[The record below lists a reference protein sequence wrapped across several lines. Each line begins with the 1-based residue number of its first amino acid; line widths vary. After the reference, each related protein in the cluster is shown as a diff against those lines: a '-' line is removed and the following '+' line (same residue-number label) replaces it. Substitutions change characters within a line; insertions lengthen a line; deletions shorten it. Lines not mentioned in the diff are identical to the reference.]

1 MGDRFIIT
9 GDIGGSSVKMG
20 LFKIVQDNSQ
30 NEEVNEDK
38 DIELIYKFQ
47 IPTVIDISDPKKKL
61 LDDIADSIKN
71 LLNKNDYGLNREN
84 LLGIGLGIPGPVL
97 EKEVAVQAVNLGWKS
112 PTDLKEE
119 LMKRIDE
126 DIVVLATND
135 ANAAALG
142 ECYYGAG
149 RGKKSLC
156 LITIGTG
163 IGCGIIYDGKI
174 VNGKDGHAGEIGH
187 INVSAGKNAR
197 LCECGKKGCLE
208 KQSSSRSIL
217 EIYESTYSE
226 KIDLPT
232 LCKNAELG
240 EKKAYTIL
248 NDAMSKM
255 SRVIYSISNILNPG
269 IFLIGGGITHNGP
282 IVLDLLRKNV
292 AKKILS
298 FDPPI
303 DIEYATLKNDAGI
316 WGLAKYVKD
325 NTL

>member
-1 MGDRFIIT
+1 MDNKFIIT
-9 GDIGGSSVKMG
+9 ADIGGSSVKMG
-20 LFKIVQDNSQ
+20 LFKIIQDKS
-30 NEEVNEDK
+30 ESVEDSEDK
-38 DIELIYKFQ
+38 DLELVYKFQ
-47 IPTVIDISDPKKKL
+47 IPTVIDTLDPKKKL

-71 LLNKNDYGLNREN
+71 LLAKNDYGLSREN

-119 LMKRIDE
+119 LMKRIDD
-126 DIVVLATND
+126 DIIVLATND

-163 IGCGIIYDGKI
+163 IGCGIVYDGKI

-187 INVSAGKNAR
+187 INVTASKNAR

-217 EIYESTYSE
+217 EIYESTYNE

-232 LCKNAELG
+232 LCKNASAG
-240 EKKAYTIL
+240 EKKAYTVL
-248 NDAMSKM
+248 NDAMNKM

-269 IFLIGGGITHNGP
+269 IILIGGGITYNGP
-282 IVLDLLRKNV
+282 IVLDLIKKNV

-303 DIEYATLKNDAGI
+303 EIEYATLRNDAGI

-325 NTL
+325 NE

>member
-1 MGDRFIIT
+1 
-9 GDIGGSSVKMG
+9 MG
-20 LFKIVQDNSQ
+20 LFKIIQDKS
-30 NEEVNEDK
+30 ESVEDSEDK
-38 DIELIYKFQ
+38 DLELVYKFQ
-47 IPTVIDISDPKKKL
+47 IPTVIDTLDPKKKL

-71 LLNKNDYGLNREN
+71 LLAKNDYGLSREN

-119 LMKRIDE
+119 LMKRIDD
-126 DIVVLATND
+126 DIIVLATND

-163 IGCGIIYDGKI
+163 IGCGIVYDGKI

-187 INVSAGKNAR
+187 INVSASKNAR

-217 EIYESTYSE
+217 EIYESTYNE

-232 LCKNAELG
+232 LCKNASEG
-240 EKKAYTIL
+240 EKKAYTVL
-248 NDAMSKM
+248 NDAMNKM

-269 IFLIGGGITHNGP
+269 IILIGGGITYNGP
-282 IVLDLLRKNV
+282 IVLDLIKKNV

-303 DIEYATLKNDAGI
+303 EIEYATLRNDAGI

-325 NTL
+325 EVKIM

>member
-1 MGDRFIIT
+1 MENKFIIT
-9 GDIGGSSVKMG
+9 ADIGGSSVKMG

-30 NEEVNEDK
+30 DEEVNKDK

-71 LLNKNDYGLNREN
+71 LLNKNDYGLKREN
-84 LLGIGLGIPGPVL
+84 LLGIGLGVPGPVL
-97 EKEVAVQAVNLGWKS
+97 EKVVAVQAVNIGWKS

-119 LMKRIDE
+119 LMKRIDD

-142 ECYYGAG
+142 ECFYGAG

-163 IGCGIIYDGKI
+163 IGCGIVYDGKI
-174 VNGKDGHAGEIGH
+174 INGKDGHAGEIGH
-187 INVSAGKNAR
+187 INVTASKNAR
-197 LCECGKKGCLE
+197 VCECGKKGCLE

-217 EIYESTYSE
+217 EIYESTYNE

-269 IFLIGGGITHNGP
+269 IFLIGGGITYNGP

-325 NTL
+325 NE